1 MITLKSNCLRVDIA
15 EPGEHPNDGV
25 RFDRAGFIT
34 EVVLNNE
41 RQFCANE
48 PKNLSHPSTGGRG
61 LCCELMLDLSA
72 GAAVGEQYPKFGVG
86 LIRKETDQPYVFY
99 EKYEIEHFPV
109 EYTATDCTA
118 EFKTAALPCMGYA
131 LTQRKKISVEG
142 NRLMVECELENV
154 GDKAVVLEEYCHNFL
169 SIDGMAISPDY
180 ELDIPG
186 LCDQGHQPKKYRGNG
201 HELNLIGNGC
211 GFTFAKADPSVFEY
225 PAQVAAQSAPFGW
238 KLSHKGA
245 KAYVE
250 GEESFVPVR
259 VNVWGTDHLISPEF
273 IQRVE
278 LAPGERANWSRTM
291 TFVDRLTEGEELR

>member
-1 MITLKSNCLRVDIA
+1 MITLKSDCLRVEIA

-61 LCCELMLDLSA
+61 LCCEMMLDLSGEA
-72 GAAVGEQYPKFGVG
+72 KVGERYPKFGVG
-86 LIRKETDQPYVFY
+86 LIRKETDEPYAFFG
-99 EKYEIEHFPV
+99 KYQIEHFPV
-109 EYTATDCTA
+109 EYTATDSTA
-118 EFKTAALPCMGYA
+118 EFKTAAIPCMGYA
-131 LTQRKKISVEG
+131 LNQWKKISVQD
-142 NRLMVECELENV
+142 NCLTVEYQLENV
-154 GDKAVVLEEYCHNFL
+154 GEKTVVLEEYCHNFL

-180 ELDIPG
+180 VLDIPG
-186 LCDQGHQPKKYRGNG
+186 LENQGNGPKKYRGNG
-201 HELNLIGNGC
+201 YELNLIGNGC
-211 GFTFAKADPSVFEY
+211 GFTFAKADPTVFEY

-250 GEESFVPVR
+250 GEESYVPVR
-259 VNVWGTDHLISPEF
+259 VNIWGTDHLISPEF
-273 IQRVE
+273 IQRIE
-278 LAPGERANWSRTM
+278 LAPGETTAWTRKL
-291 TFVDRLTEGEELR
+291 TFVDELM